1 MHSTV
6 WFIVP
11 DYSYQCALKTNIFK
25 LCIYIYNPILKMSI
39 GGNSCILGNVLTI
52 IVANFIVYLYF
63 MLVGY
68 APVPIFDGVDR

>member
-1 MHSTV
+1 
-6 WFIVP
+6 
-11 DYSYQCALKTNIFK
+11 
-25 LCIYIYNPILKMSI
+25 MSI

>member
-1 MHSTV
+1 
-6 WFIVP
+6 
-11 DYSYQCALKTNIFK
+11 
-25 LCIYIYNPILKMSI
+25 MSI

-68 APVPIFDGVDR
+68 APIPIFDGVDRCEILHNQKNG